1 MSKKNYQVIARA
13 LYESREPDNPVGVFV
28 PTASEM
34 RMDIIGRIADVLAAG
49 NPRFDRARFL
59 EACETGRCKGM
70 R

>member
-34 RMDIIGRIADVLAAG
+34 RMDIIGRIADVFADERG
-49 NPRFDRARFL
+49 
-59 EACETGRCKGM
+59 K
-70 R
+70 